1 MQKFRFQRMDGCSTM
16 SDQQNGVCAYFLNSS
31 LFWVY
36 VYCRN
41 HSLPYCFAHIIPRYL
56 NMVKF
61 HSLLLNSFLILRNS
75 NVKTNIVVEVQEVYS
90 LPELKLIKNAVTCW
104 LSHGK
109 AAYRCLDCYTSFLV
123 SLEKIY
129 EKKKEPAVR

>member
-1 MQKFRFQRMDGCSTM
+1 MDGCSTM

-31 LFWVY
+31 LFSVY
-36 VYCRN
+36 VHCRN
-41 HSLPYCFAHIIPRYL
+41 HSLPKCFAHIIPRYL

-61 HSLLLNSFLILRNS
+61 HSLLLNPFLILRNS
-75 NVKTNIVVEVQEVYS
+75 NAKTNIVMEVQEVYR
-90 LPELKLIKNAVTCW
+90 LPKLKLIKDAVTCW
-104 LSHGK
+104 LLHRK
-109 AAYRCLDCYTSFLV
+109 AAYRSLDRYKLFLV